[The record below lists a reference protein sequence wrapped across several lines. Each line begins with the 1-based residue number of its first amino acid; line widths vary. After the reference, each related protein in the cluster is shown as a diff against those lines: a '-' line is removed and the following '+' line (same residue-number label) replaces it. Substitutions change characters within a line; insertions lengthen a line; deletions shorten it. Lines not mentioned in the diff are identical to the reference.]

1 MQEPSASEKRKRR
14 INIATSFVSL
24 LGLAVIDFGV
34 FLYLPQYSTWAV
46 VGTAALLAIYHPWW
60 RHGIDKSKYDKIL
73 MDGQWLFVKKN
84 SWRPVWVCESCNK
97 ITIDQIETG
106 QMLPCRNCGHENE
119 SFLPNFWNGTDAVIE
134 TDRDRPRWVIVS
146 DEAMRRRESASRSTL
161 TVSTP
166 TVRPSLAGETLPI
179 SSTKFCRECGAKMLR
194 ESTYCEECGSD
205 ESYDTD
211 Q

>member
-1 MQEPSASEKRKRR
+1 LPQCSLCGTKLPWGDLNAIYHEGKLVCPRCSVLAKIKSPRFLPIPVVPPAAPMQEPSASEKRKRR

-34 FLYLPQYSTWAV
+34 FYYLPQYSTWAV

-97 ITIDQIETG
+97 MTIDQIETG

-119 SFLPNFWNGTDAVIE
+119 SFLPNFWNGTDAVTE

-146 DEAMRRRESASRSTL
+146 DDLMGRRESASR
-161 TVSTP
+161 
-166 TVRPSLAGETLPI
+166 
-179 SSTKFCRECGAKMLR
+179 
-194 ESTYCEECGSD
+194 
-205 ESYDTD
+205 
-211 Q
+211 